1 MGNVDEIRIFDDG
14 VQLQF
19 FSQWQSLN
27 FPRVDSGEIAFL
39 DYKNIDPFIGS
50 LISSGKATLKELKES
65 YSLED
70 AYILWEVITVT
81 KYNEFLA
88 IEEANKANR

>member
-1 MGNVDEIRIFDDG
+1 M
-14 VQLQF
+14 QF
-19 FSQWQSLN
+19 FSTREDIR
-27 FPRVDSGEIAFL
+27 FPRWDNEPAPRTS
-39 DYKNIDPFIGS
+39 YKNIDPFFAI
-50 LISSGKATLKELKES
+50 IIADGKATLKELKES

-88 IEEANKANR
+88 IEDAKKAKR

>member
-1 MGNVDEIRIFDDG
+1 LF
-14 VQLQF
+14 F
-19 FSQWQSLN
+19 FSKWESIR
-27 FPRVDSGEIAFL
+27 FPRWDNEQAPRTN
-39 DYKNIDPFIGS
+39 YKNIDSFFAII
-50 LISSGKATLKELKES
+50 ISSGKATLKELKES